1 MDEVKVAVAGLVKA
15 ARFMARCMM
24 LRDATD
30 VDWARRQLE
39 ARERALLDLYD
50 GDVVD
55 EDATAALVE
64 AAGVLEKRVVVREYG
79 LAWPGFEDVDGARRT
94 LEASERA
101 LLDLYEQAAAG

>member
-30 VDWARRQLE
+30 VD
-39 ARERALLDLYD
+39 
-50 GDVVD
+50 
-55 EDATAALVE
+55 
-64 AAGVLEKRVVVREYG
+64 
-79 LAWPGFEDVDGARRT
+79 GARRA